1 MIRSFEELYAATK
14 ALSKRKMAVAAPQ
27 DLEVLESVVAAQNRG
42 LVQMVLVGD
51 AQKTRE
57 IANEYDLDIEG
68 MEIID
73 IPDNQEAARE
83 AVRLVSTGYAHMLMK
98 GILDTATLLRQVL
111 DPEIGLRTGRLI
123 SHVAVMEIPELQRL
137 LLMTDG
143 GMVIAPNLDQKVEML
158 KNAFWVARG
167 IGIEEPKAVP
177 IAAFEQV
184 NPKMPATVDAEKLKE
199 LAEAGEFGP
208 GAMVSGPLALDGA
221 LDLEAAEHKGITDP
235 VAGRAD
241 ILLMPYIEV
250 GNVMYKALVRY
261 AKIRVSGIVVGA
273 TAPIV
278 LVSRADS
285 PEAKLNSIALAS
297 YLAREQA

>member
-14 ALSKRKMAVAAPQ
+14 ALTKRRMAVAAPQ

-51 AQKTRE
+51 AQRTRE
-57 IANEYDLDIEG
+57 IAEEYDLDIEG

-143 GMVIAPNLDQKVEML
+143 GMVIAPNLEQKVEML

-184 NPKMPATVDAEKLKE
+184 NPKMVSSMDADALAKMNNAGDITGCIVEGPIALDVA
-199 LAEAGEFGP
+199 LSAEAAKHKKIESRIAGD
-208 GAMVSGPLALDGA
+208 V
-221 LDLEAAEHKGITDP
+221 DLFLTPNID
-235 VAGRAD
+235 AGN
-241 ILLMPYIEV
+241 IH
-250 GNVMYKALVRY
+250 GKALVCCAG
-261 AKIRVSGIVVGA
+261 AKMAGIVLGA
-273 TAPIV
+273 KAPIV
-278 LVSRADS
+278 LASRSDNAES
-285 PEAKLNSIALAS
+285 KFNSIVLAC
-297 YLAREQA
+297 AIAE